1 VKRLFILIITLAVA
15 LCGYCQ
21 RAEIGREAT
30 LARQEILPMLQTTW
44 GQGSPYNLQCPVK
57 NGVHCQTGCV
67 ATAMA
72 QIMFFHKCPAEG
84 YDWQNMCLTYTGSE
98 TEEQKQAVA
107 KLMAD
112 CGKAVNMEYGIGS
125 SAAFAMDAAAAFTSD
140 FGYQETSGELYRF
153 DYSDADWEEMI
164 YNELAAGRPVLYSGY
179 FFNYVYQHQFVC
191 DGYKDGKFHFN
202 MAWSPVSDGYYTL
215 DEVCPS
221 YSQTAVLNIQPK
233 TTGVVNLKPQTST
246 HKPQKIEVYRLANLC
261 LYKIKE

>member
-1 VKRLFILIITLAVA
+1 MAVA
-15 LCGYCQ
+15 LSGYCQ
-21 RAEIGREAT
+21 RAVIGREAT

-57 NGVHCQTGCV
+57 SGVHCQTGCV

-98 TEEQKQAVA
+98 TDEQKQAVA

-125 SAAFAMDAAAAFTSD
+125 SAAYAMDAAAAFASD

-153 DYSDADWEEMI
+153 DYSDEEWEEMI

-179 FFNYVYQHQFVC
+179 FFNDTYQHQFVC

-202 MAWSPVSDGYYTL
+202 MAWSLVRDGYYTL
-215 DEVCPS
+215 DEVCSS
-221 YSQTAVLNIQPK
+221 YSQTAVLKILPK
-233 TTGVVNLKPQTST
+233 TATPSNSPQGGEQNSFPWGRSGRG
-246 HKPQKIEVYRLANLC
+246 KKIEVYRLANLC
-261 LYKIKE
+261 LYKLKD